1 MLPKE
6 RPFAFFPET
15 RIRRGKVG
23 RRELSSPRTPTVVNL
38 IWIWHWPWRNVAGRI
53 ARASATDSVN
63 DEWVQV
69 RKSRT
74 SPVDLSGWTLRDGR
88 CAMDVARW
96 TLRDGTYLFDRSG
109 NYRFGREYPCTAPCE
124 NDATCAMIAM
134 GEISLGRGKG
144 KKPIMHLGGA
154 TILVSY
160 REAVGA
166 AQT

>member
-1 MLPKE
+1 MVFLTKMLPKE
-6 RPFAFFPET
+6 RPFAFFSET

-23 RRELSSPRTPTVVNL
+23 RSELSSPRTPTVVNL

-74 SPVDLSGWTLRDGR
+74 SPVDLSGWTLRDG
-88 CAMDVARW
+88 
-96 TLRDGTYLFDRSG
+96 TYLFDRSG
-109 NYRFGREYPCTAPCE
+109 NFRFGREYPCTAPCE

-160 REAVGA
+160 HEAVGA

>member
-1 MLPKE
+1 MVFLTKMLPKE

-23 RRELSSPRTPTVVNL
+23 RSELSSPRTPTVVNL

-88 CAMDVARW
+88 CAMGLIFSTDPVIIDSDES
-96 TLRDGTYLFDRSG
+96 T
-109 NYRFGREYPCTAPCE
+109 P
-124 NDATCAMIAM
+124 
-134 GEISLGRGKG
+134 
-144 KKPIMHLGGA
+144 
-154 TILVSY
+154 
-160 REAVGA
+160 
-166 AQT
+166 AQHHVRMMPPAQ